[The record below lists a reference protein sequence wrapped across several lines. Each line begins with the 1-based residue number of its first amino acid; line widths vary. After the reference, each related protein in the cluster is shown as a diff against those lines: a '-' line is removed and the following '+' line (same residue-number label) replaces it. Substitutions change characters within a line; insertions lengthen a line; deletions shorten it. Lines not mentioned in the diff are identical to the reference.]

1 MKMGP
6 TISTSG
12 VFFIDRGLAGYQMF
26 RILLTAA
33 LLFLPAPLAT
43 VSFADDVATR
53 SSADKSTHR
62 LAIELLR
69 YGNDIMLITPVTV
82 ESIELAKYF
91 FQEAARLLPD
101 DPQVTNRLL
110 EMAILAEDQD
120 LIESATRSA
129 LQASPNNQVIQL
141 RRLLQ
146 AVDRF
151 QYADERVAAYELL
164 LTEPNREVLGD
175 TISSRIALKLAM
187 LHRRMGDV
195 DQFSTWLGRS
205 ITMDPSYSEAVAMG
219 AGFFQTK
226 VEDRLA
232 SVELLVSLL
241 LADPTDSTTPAVLAH
256 LLLEEGAYSAARRMY
271 HLAINDLEAEGM
283 GAQGDLLADLAIAEW
298 ASGDREAAL
307 SVIQSRQLEADKI
320 YREMSKRGSPELSPL
335 DLARME
341 APLTPTLASVRAVIE
356 SEAGGDAASDA
367 LSSLIE
373 TYQSGLYIL
382 ASQEGTEREQA
393 WSLIELSWLVLWLD
407 GDSDE
412 VAKWLDR
419 AHQLAEI
426 DAEASRRF
434 EGWLSFR
441 RGFDQDAAA
450 ILEPLSETDP
460 AARLGLALI
469 REHQG
474 RKQDAA
480 RLLLDLARS
489 EPGSIMGIWS
499 RDRLNDLLG
508 MDVPMT
514 ELATRLTSVIDSIPE
529 SVDRYPE
536 DPRLAISIDVEP
548 RKVTTHPYDPVII
561 EIELMNHTPMPMA
574 ISAEGPIRELMLLE
588 SIVHVPHQPP
598 MGLSPIII
606 DLGGR
611 LRLEG
616 YERITIPFDL
626 RTTWVGSL
634 LNQFPVDGAT
644 VLTTGILNFRVSNQ
658 TAQHNAVFSPG
669 LLGSEVTGKAL
680 HVEGVRVTD
689 EWVATAITSA
699 RDRAV
704 DPKILADLA
713 VLTHVVRDQDRLV
726 EKKIDQ
732 ETLGQ
737 VIPLIAE
744 KFPAWSEQQQAWFM
758 SVAVSGELMNPIKA
772 IVMQG
777 DEDLPKMILLLRLLE
792 NRDPSEILANPMLM
806 SSLRSGSDEIKQL
819 AQWVEQRAQFAV
831 EDQIQKQSEQQKR
844 GTSSPAPS
852 GG

>member
-1 MKMGP
+1 
-6 TISTSG
+6 
-12 VFFIDRGLAGYQMF
+12 MF
-26 RILLTAA
+26 RNLLSAA
-33 LLFLPAPLAT
+33 LLFLLAPLAT
-43 VSFADDVATR
+43 GSFADDGEVR
-53 SSADKSTHR
+53 SSDPQSTHR

-91 FQEAARLLPD
+91 FQEASRLLPD

-110 EMAILAEDQD
+110 EMAILAEDQE
-120 LIESATRSA
+120 LIESATKSA
-129 LQASPNNQVIQL
+129 LRASPDNQVIQL

-146 AVDRF
+146 AVDHYQF
-151 QYADERVAAYELL
+151 AEERVAAYELL
-164 LTEPNREVLGD
+164 LSEANREVLGN

-187 LHRRMGDV
+187 LYRRMGDV

-219 AGFFQTK
+219 AGYFQTK
-226 VEDRLA
+226 VKDRLA

-271 HLAINDLEAEGM
+271 RLAISDLAAEGM

-307 SVIQSRQLEADKI
+307 SVIQSRQHEADNI
-320 YREMSKRGSPELSPL
+320 YRQMTKQGSPDLSPL

-356 SEAGGDAASDA
+356 SEIGGDAASDA

-373 TYQSGLYIL
+373 TYQGGMYIL

-407 GDSDE
+407 GDVEE
-412 VAKWLDR
+412 VAKWLDQ
-419 AHQLAEI
+419 ANALAEI
-426 DAEASRRF
+426 DAEATKRF
-434 EGWLSFR
+434 EGWISFR
-441 RGFDQDAAA
+441 RGFDEDAAM
-450 ILEPLSETDP
+450 ILEPLSEEDP
-460 AARLGLALI
+460 TARLGLALI

-480 RLLLDLARS
+480 RLLLELARS
-489 EPGSIMGIWS
+489 EAGSIMGIWS
-499 RDRLNDLLG
+499 RDRLNNLLG
-508 MDVPMT
+508 VDVPMT
-514 ELATRLTSVIDSIPE
+514 DLATELTSVIDSIPA
-529 SVDRYPE
+529 SIDRYPE

-548 RKVTTHPYDPVII
+548 RKITTHPYDPVII
-561 EIELMNHTPMPMA
+561 EIKLMNHTSMPMA
-574 ISAEGPIRELMLLE
+574 ISGEGPIQELMLLE
-588 SIVHVPHQPP
+588 SMVQIPHQPP
-598 MGLSPIII
+598 RALSPIVV

-634 LNQFPVDGAT
+634 LNQFPVDGAA

-658 TAQHNAVFSPG
+658 TAQHTAVFSPG
-669 LLGSEVTGKAL
+669 LLGSQETGKTL
-680 HVEGVRVTD
+680 HVEGVRVSE
-689 EWVATAITSA
+689 EWVATAITAA
-699 RDRAV
+699 REQEADA
-704 DPKILADLA
+704 KILADLA
-713 VLTHVVRDQDRLV
+713 LLTHVVRDQGRLV
-726 EKKIDQ
+726 VKEINQD
-732 ETLGQ
+732 TIGQ
-737 VIPLIAE
+737 VVPLIAE
-744 KFPAWSEQQQAWFM
+744 KFPSWNEQQQAWFM
-758 SVAVSGELMNPIKA
+758 SVAVSGELLNPIRA

-777 DEDLPKMILLLRLLE
+777 NQDLPKMIILLRLLE
-792 NRDPSEILANPMLM
+792 NRDPSEILANPMLT

-819 AQWVEQRAQFAV
+819 AEWVEQRAQFAV
-831 EDQIQKQSEQQKR
+831 EDQIQKQSEQKK
-844 GTSSPAPS
+844 GGASSPAPS